1 MNADLIR
8 WHGPQAGGHYSGH
21 AGSQDAM
28 LFNIWSPAGL
38 PGDEEWVLT
47 SSLPGQRPGEAL
59 SYGPSPEPL
68 KARAEELLREFA
80 ASIGAVFPAD
90 LGEQFW
96 RDSERRKIQA
106 VATANA
112 RDDCIA
118 LLRDKADEVGREPD
132 LLRARMYRDAA
143 DLIRGDDQ

>member
-1 MNADLIR
+1 MADLIR
-8 WHGPQAGGHYSGH
+8 WEDNDRGGYLGYAGTLDDWFC
-21 AGSQDAM
+21 Q
-28 LFNIWSPAGL
+28 IWRPGL
-38 PGDEEWVLT
+38 SDDEWVL
-47 SSLPGQRPGEAL
+47 QRAAMAGRVGKVCRGSDPDE
-59 SYGPSPEPL
+59 L

-80 ASIGAVFPAD
+80 SSVGAVFPDD
-90 LGEQFW
+90 LGERFW
-96 RDSERRKIQA
+96 RDDERRRIQT